1 MSPDTITR
9 DMPIGTV
16 VKEHPETVPV
26 FLKHGLHCIG
36 CHVAAF
42 ESVAEGAQDSAEL
55 ETQKAIACIDAL
67 LDGTEAGLDTAPV
80 SGATRKALGR
90 ASIRPQ

>member
-1 MSPDTITR
+1 MGSDTITR

-42 ESVAEGAQDSAEL
+42 ESVAEGAQAHGIDVDPLMTEL
-55 ETQKAIACIDAL
+55 N
-67 LDGTEAGLDTAPV
+67 EAVNAAANGKGEA
-80 SGATRKALGR
+80 
-90 ASIRPQ
+90 

>member
-1 MSPDTITR
+1 MGSDTITR
-9 DMPIGTV
+9 EMPIGTV

-42 ESVAEGAQDSAEL
+42 ESVAEGAQAHGIEVDTLMADLNEAADAAAKSTGEASATPE
-55 ETQKAIACIDAL
+55 
-67 LDGTEAGLDTAPV
+67 
-80 SGATRKALGR
+80 
-90 ASIRPQ
+90 

>member
-1 MSPDTITR
+1 MSSDTITR

-42 ESVAEGAQDSAEL
+42 ESVAEGAQAHGIDVEPLMTELNEAVKAAESTGEASATPE
-55 ETQKAIACIDAL
+55 
-67 LDGTEAGLDTAPV
+67 G
-80 SGATRKALGR
+80 
-90 ASIRPQ
+90 

>member
-1 MSPDTITR
+1 MGSDTITR

-42 ESVAEGAQDSAEL
+42 ESVAEGAQAHGIEV
-55 ETQKAIACIDAL
+55 DAL
-67 LDGTEAGLDTAPV
+67 MTDLNEVVKATANDTGEA
-80 SGATRKALGR
+80 SAT
-90 ASIRPQ
+90 PE

>member
-1 MSPDTITR
+1 MGSDAITR

-36 CHVAAF
+36 CHIAAF
-42 ESVAEGAQDSAEL
+42 ESVAEGAQAHGIEVDPLISELNEAVKAAE
-55 ETQKAIACIDAL
+55 TTGDAN
-67 LDGTEAGLDTAPV
+67 AP
-80 SGATRKALGR
+80 SEG
-90 ASIRPQ
+90 

>member
-1 MSPDTITR
+1 MGSDVITR
-9 DMPIGTV
+9 DMPIGAV

-42 ESVAEGAQDSAEL
+42 ESVAEGAQAHGIDVEPLMAEL
-55 ETQKAIACIDAL
+55 N
-67 LDGTEAGLDTAPV
+67 EAVNEAAKTPGEATASPE
-80 SGATRKALGR
+80 G
-90 ASIRPQ
+90 

>member
-1 MSPDTITR
+1 MGSDTITR
-9 DMPIGTV
+9 EMPIGTV

-42 ESVAEGAQDSAEL
+42 ESVAEGAKAHGIDVDTLMADLNEAADAAAKSTGEASATPE
-55 ETQKAIACIDAL
+55 
-67 LDGTEAGLDTAPV
+67 
-80 SGATRKALGR
+80 
-90 ASIRPQ
+90 

>member
-1 MSPDTITR
+1 MGSDAITR

-42 ESVAEGAQDSAEL
+42 ESVAEGAQAHGIDVEPLMTELNAAVNEAE
-55 ETQKAIACIDAL
+55 TK
-67 LDGTEAGLDTAPV
+67 GEAP
-80 SGATRKALGR
+80 ATPEG
-90 ASIRPQ
+90 

>member
-1 MSPDTITR
+1 MSSDIIKKE
-9 DMPIGTV
+9 MPIGAV

-42 ESVAEGAQDSAEL
+42 ESVAEGAQAHGIDVESLMTDLNEAADETAKSTGEASATPE
-55 ETQKAIACIDAL
+55 
-67 LDGTEAGLDTAPV
+67 
-80 SGATRKALGR
+80 
-90 ASIRPQ
+90 

>member
-1 MSPDTITR
+1 MGSDTITR
-9 DMPIGTV
+9 EMPIGTV

-42 ESVAEGAQDSAEL
+42 ESVAEGAQAHGIEV
-55 ETQKAIACIDAL
+55 DAL
-67 LDGTEAGLDTAPV
+67 MADLNEAADAAAKSTGEA
-80 SGATRKALGR
+80 SAT
-90 ASIRPQ
+90 PE